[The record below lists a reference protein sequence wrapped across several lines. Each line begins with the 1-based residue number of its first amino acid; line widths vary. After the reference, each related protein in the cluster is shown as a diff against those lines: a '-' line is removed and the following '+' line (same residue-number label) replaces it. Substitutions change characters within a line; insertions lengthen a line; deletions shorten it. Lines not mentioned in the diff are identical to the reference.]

1 MLTRHFLQFRFLQEN
16 RMDALKKLLDLD
28 EKHNELLE
36 QLAQLDDKI
45 SETLKD
51 WVSGPANP
59 VIPFSETIAH
69 PTSRIKAA

>member
-1 MLTRHFLQFRFLQEN
+1 
-16 RMDALKKLLDLD
+16 MDALKKLLDLD

-36 QLAQLDDKI
+36 QLAQLDEKI

-51 WVSGPANP
+51 WVSGPPTP
-59 VIPFSETIAH
+59 VFPFSETIAH